1 MEKKKKPEEKELW
14 GSTCQAHD
22 RYGWGGRQSTA
33 RWAAQRNLAENK
45 ELPCSETH
53 CFWLNLQSKEPH
65 PLSQLQTNK
74 PENPSSHKD
83 SSGRVKTLQDPA
95 SGLSYPH
102 PLQGKFRN
110 IQQPSALCLPISAI
124 ATLHS
129 QLSHRERGKCQ
140 DDARDRTTE
149 HSSHLHRPYRVLS
162 TTRAPRTSWILREQ
176 HGCSL
181 RDMLLVAMPFA
192 RCPLITMDPDILGT

>member
-1 MEKKKKPEEKELW
+1 MEKKKKEEEEKELS

-83 SSGRVKTLQDPA
+83 SSGRIKTLQD
-95 SGLSYPH
+95 
-102 PLQGKFRN
+102 
-110 IQQPSALCLPISAI
+110 QPRVSP
-124 ATLHS
+124 TLIP
-129 QLSHRERGKCQ
+129 C
-140 DDARDRTTE
+140 
-149 HSSHLHRPYRVLS
+149 
-162 TTRAPRTSWILREQ
+162 RTSSETSS
-176 HGCSL
+176 SL
-181 RDMLLVAMPFA
+181 QPYVFLSLPSLPSTASCPTGRGEMP
-192 RCPLITMDPDILGT
+192 G